1 MDQIHEE
8 YKLAFLKLK
17 QAYVNRLKN
26 TIRIIDNIF
35 DLKKYKSLTREDLLR
50 VQVLV
55 HGLAGSGTTFGYP
68 QVTEIGRKA
77 DHFIHNLM

>member
-35 DLKKYKSLTREDLLR
+35 ENRIFWIVIKE
-50 VQVLV
+50 
-55 HGLAGSGTTFGYP
+55 
-68 QVTEIGRKA
+68 
-77 DHFIHNLM
+77 